1 MTSIAGYNISAAPC
15 CGKTYRTL
23 RYRSMNFSAREYWTD
38 GHTEGG
44 LMPNGYGLRKCL
56 CGAFYLRREMV
67 DLGEVDKSE
76 LDPPSPVQP
85 EDLPNAI
92 AKARNMHVE
101 LAARLEYWQHL
112 NHSYREIYRAH
123 RDAEE
128 AANQANW
135 ALANPDHRS
144 LWQKLRKVPAPT
156 YVRSSSSP
164 FTYPPFEPSRVQ
176 QDNMRALL
184 LLLNREDKRKKHLAE
199 IAELHRELGEFEE
212 AAKALDE
219 YEDIDR
225 SKVSTL
231 LADLVKDRETAPV
244 RYRL

>member
-1 MTSIAGYNISAAPC
+1 
-15 CGKTYRTL
+15 
-23 RYRSMNFSAREYWTD
+23 
-38 GHTEGG
+38 
-44 LMPNGYGLRKCL
+44 
-56 CGAFYLRREMV
+56 MV

-85 EDLPNAI
+85 DDLPNAI

-164 FTYPPFEPSRVQ
+164 FTYPPFEPTRVQ

-184 LLLNREDKRKKHLAE
+184 LLLNREDKRKKHLQE

>member
-23 RYRSMNFSAREYWTD
+23 RYRTVNFSARGYWTD

-44 LMPNGYGLRKCL
+44 LMPNGYGLRKCI
-56 CGAFYLRREMV
+56 CGGFYLRREMV
-67 DLGEVDKSE
+67 DLGEVDESE
-76 LDPPSPVQP
+76 LDQPSPVYDD
-85 EDLPNAI
+85 DLPNAI
-92 AKARNMHVE
+92 AQARNDQVE
-101 LAARLEYWQHL
+101 MAARLEYWQHL
-112 NHSYREIYRAH
+112 NHSYRERYRAH

-135 ALANPDHRS
+135 ALTNPDNRS

-164 FTYPPFEPSRVQ
+164 LTYPPFEPTIVQ

-184 LLLNREDKRKKHLAE
+184 LLLNSKDRRKNHLEE
-199 IAELHRELGEFEE
+199 IVELHRELGEFEE

-219 YEDIDR
+219 YQDIDR
-225 SKVSTL
+225 SKVSDL
-231 LADLVKDRETAPV
+231 LAVLVKDKETAPV